1 MEMEDTGKM
10 KKVMMCLALALA
22 LSVNAFALE
31 VPTDRCPP
39 SHMVQTHNT
48 HDSQE

>member
-31 VPTDRCPP
+31 VPTDGLYE
-39 SHMVQTHNT
+39 TE
-48 HDSQE
+48 DSQ